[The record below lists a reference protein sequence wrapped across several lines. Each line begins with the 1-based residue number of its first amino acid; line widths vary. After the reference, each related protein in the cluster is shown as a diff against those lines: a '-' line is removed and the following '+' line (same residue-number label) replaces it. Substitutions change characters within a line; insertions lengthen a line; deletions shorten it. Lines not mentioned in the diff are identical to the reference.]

1 MERSLLSK
9 LRLHNLN
16 RIQRRKINKN
26 KSLIINTKRLLISL
40 LIFLSLFI
48 LLLYR
53 SLNDVIHDIG
63 DANTFLE
70 PILFIVLFVI
80 FLFYFLKKI

>member
-9 LRLHNLN
+9 LRLQNLN

-80 FLFYFLKKI
+80 FLFYFLKKK

>member
-9 LRLHNLN
+9 LRLQNLN

>member
-1 MERSLLSK
+1 MERSLISN
-9 LRLHNLN
+9 LRLTNLH
-16 RIQRRKINKN
+16 RIYRKNLIKN
-26 KSLIINTKRLLISL
+26 ESLKNNTKRLFIFL

-53 SLNDVIHDIG
+53 SMDDVIHDIG

-70 PILFIVLFVI
+70 PILFIVLFII
-80 FLFYFLKKI
+80 FLFYILKRK

>member
-9 LRLHNLN
+9 LRLQNLN

-53 SLNDVIHDIG
+53 SLNYVIHDIG